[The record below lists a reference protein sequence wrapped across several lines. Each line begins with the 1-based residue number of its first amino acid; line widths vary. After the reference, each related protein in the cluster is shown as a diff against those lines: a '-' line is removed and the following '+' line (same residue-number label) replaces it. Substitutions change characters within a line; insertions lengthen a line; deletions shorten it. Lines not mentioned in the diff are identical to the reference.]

1 MPSGRKSSKVSNQEQ
16 TDRAIAVVVVI
27 LFLGITIFLMTGNEQ
42 SEIIEKLSTS
52 AIQEDIADDDLYGDE
67 PDELSDEM
75 EIEGKTY
82 KMERESSRTIDR
94 SYHNRAAD
102 ETPAE
107 PEMTE
112 KSDEDLGQTD
122 ESRSHQ
128 DSPQES
134 HEEEKQPATIIQEVA
149 GKAAVPVTTIASVIE
164 EKVEEVVEEKPIQPK
179 QEPEQQAT
187 DTQTADCVIII
198 GGYKNSSNVSKLR
211 NRLERANYDHFTV
224 PYRDLTR
231 VGIRVPCDP
240 ESYNP
245 VLRTIR
251 SKYAEDAVLLQ
262 PK

>member
-1 MPSGRKSSKVSNQEQ
+1 MPSGRKSSKVSKQEQ

-102 ETPAE
+102 GTPAE

-134 HEEEKQPATIIQEVA
+134 LSLIHI
-149 GKAAVPVTTIASVIE
+149 
-164 EKVEEVVEEKPIQPK
+164 
-179 QEPEQQAT
+179 
-187 DTQTADCVIII
+187 
-198 GGYKNSSNVSKLR
+198 
-211 NRLERANYDHFTV
+211 
-224 PYRDLTR
+224 
-231 VGIRVPCDP
+231 
-240 ESYNP
+240 
-245 VLRTIR
+245 
-251 SKYAEDAVLLQ
+251 
-262 PK
+262 